1 MKKILFLMLA
11 GAGQAAF
18 AGGAMTGGASE
29 WTQVMNNVQLIN
41 QYAQQVKQ
49 YSTQMQQYQYQLQN
63 MQLNPAS
70 VMNTNIPQLINGI
83 GAVMQAGQSIG
94 GTMSTI
100 DANFSQKFN
109 NPMAGTYSQ
118 NFKTWTVTSQ
128 DTLGAAMR
136 AAGLH
141 RDSFA
146 SDTAALQALY
156 NKTQSS
162 QGTVAAV
169 QTLSEVSVSQTQQL
183 QKLQD
188 LVATQNLA
196 SSTYMAGQ
204 NAKAQALQEAQTI
217 KFKATTL
224 PSLNSYKNPIF

>member
-1 MKKILFLMLA
+1 MKKILFLLMLA
-11 GAGQAAF
+11 GAGQAH
-18 AGGAMTGGASE
+18 AGGAMTGGATE
-29 WTQVMNNVQLIN
+29 WTQIMNNVQLIN

-70 VMNTNIPQLINGI
+70 IMNTNIPQLVNGI

-109 NPMAGTYSQ
+109 NPLAGTYSQ
-118 NFKTWTVTSQ
+118 NFKTWTTTSQ

-141 RDSFA
+141 RDSF
-146 SDTAALQALY
+146 STDTAALQALY

-196 SSTYMAGQ
+196 ASTYMAGQ

-224 PSLNSYKNPIF
+224 PSLSSYKNPTF